1 MASSKDNNNSPP
13 ASSSDNHEKQRQ
25 QSLRFRILDKLYSKS
40 KGYKYAYIPFDS
52 LYEELQ
58 ANNEDVRKSFEALR
72 AGGLVDS
79 KAIGYASI
87 TTDGVNYYER
97 TLLGYPES
105 STHFPPDVIEAVAT
119 QSMKNEIINIKN
131 KRDAFLTEAYK
142 LSKGSPDE
150 RLNAFEIMS
159 SSNYDKETIER
170 IYFYLVD
177 EGLIKPFATGGEL
190 TITPKGIE
198 QVEKG
203 SNE

>member
-1 MASSKDNNNSPP
+1 MASPKDNSPT
-13 ASSSDNHEKQRQ
+13 SSDSDEKQHQ
-25 QSLRFRILDKLYSKS
+25 QSMQFRILDKLYAKS

-58 ANNEDVRKSFEALR
+58 ANDDKKQELVRKSFEDLR
-72 AGGLVDS
+72 STGLVDS

-87 TTDGVNYYER
+87 TNEGMKEYEGTILR
-97 TLLGYPES
+97 YPES
-105 STHFPPDVIEAVAT
+105 STHFPLDVIQEVFKE
-119 QSMKNEIINIKN
+119 SRKNEIKTIQSQ
-131 KRDAFLTEAYK
+131 RDAFLTEVYK
-142 LSKGSPDE
+142 LSKGSPK
-150 RLNAFEIMS
+150 RHLNAFKIMS

-198 QVEKG
+198 RVKKG
-203 SNE
+203 K